1 MEKVSVVI
9 AAGGKGTRMGAG
21 ENKVFMKL
29 RGKEILLHTVEAF
42 HKNPDIDEIVVVA
55 GEGEYMRV
63 TEMIMQA
70 ELFSKENSQGVEPCA
85 PSADLI
91 RNTHKLRAV
100 TTGGATRRE
109 SVYNGI
115 RFTTGDIILI
125 HDAARCLISQEEIS
139 ASVNAAREYGA
150 AAVGVPCKDTL
161 KSADADGFITGTVD
175 REKTF
180 LIQTPQA
187 FKRDII
193 RSAHD
198 WATENNIDATDDCA
212 LVEMRGGRI
221 KIIKGRYD
229 NIKITTPD
237 DIEIAEKI
245 LEKRADK

>member
-1 MEKVSVVI
+1 MEKVSAVI

-29 RGKEILLHTVEAF
+29 GGKEILLRTIEVF
-42 HKNPDIDEIVVVA
+42 YKNPHIDEIVVVA
-55 GEGEYMRV
+55 GEGEHMRV
-63 TEMIMQA
+63 TELLQNYTDKM
-70 ELFSKENSQGVEPCA
+70 
-85 PSADLI
+85 
-91 RNTHKLRAV
+91 RAV

-125 HDAARCLISQEEIS
+125 HDAARCLIGQEEIS
-139 ASVNAAREYGA
+139 TALIAAKEYGA

-161 KSADADGFITGTVD
+161 KSADNDGFITGTVD

-193 RSAHD
+193 LSAHN
-198 WATENNIDATDDCA
+198 WAEENNIDATDDCA
-212 LVEMRGGRI
+212 LVEMTGGRI
-221 KIIKGRYD
+221 KIVTGRYD

-237 DIEIAEKI
+237 DIEVAEKI

>member
-1 MEKVSVVI
+1 MDKVSAVI

-29 RGKEILLHTVEAF
+29 YGKEILLHTVEAF
-42 HKNPDIDEIVVVA
+42 HDNPDIDEIVVVA

-63 TEMIMQA
+63 TEMIT
-70 ELFSKENSQGVEPCA
+70 N
-85 PSADLI
+85 ADLSE
-91 RNTHKLRAV
+91 KMRAV

-115 RFTTGDIILI
+115 KFTTGDIILI
-125 HDAARCLISQEEIS
+125 HDAARCLIGQTEIC
-139 ASVNAAREYGA
+139 AAVKAAKEYGA

-161 KSADADGFITGTVD
+161 KSADGDGFITGTID

-193 RSAHD
+193 VSAHSY
-198 WATENNIDATDDCA
+198 AAEKNIEATDDCA
-212 LVEMRGGRI
+212 LVEMTGGRI
-221 KIIKGRYD
+221 KIVTGRYD

-237 DIEIAEKI
+237 DIEVAEKI
-245 LEKRADK
+245 LEKRANK

>member
-1 MEKVSVVI
+1 MHMEDIRMGKVSAVI

-21 ENKVFMKL
+21 ENKVFMRL
-29 RGKEILLHTVEAF
+29 AGKEILLHTVEAF
-42 HKNPDIDEIVVVA
+42 SENPDIDEIVVVA

-63 TEMIMQA
+63 TELLIKA
-70 ELFSKENSQGVEPCA
+70 ELNEKM
-85 PSADLI
+85 
-91 RNTHKLRAV
+91 RAV
-100 TTGGATRRE
+100 TTGGATRRA

-115 RFTTGDIILI
+115 KFTSGDIILI
-125 HDAARCLISQEEIS
+125 HDAARCLIGQAEIS
-139 ASVNAAREYGA
+139 AAVRATEEFGA

-193 RSAHD
+193 IPAHEY
-198 WATENNIDATDDCA
+198 AEVNNIDATDDCA
-212 LVEMRGGRI
+212 LVETTGGRI
-221 KIIKGRYD
+221 KVVTGRYD

-237 DIEIAEKI
+237 DIEVAEKI